1 MLEHKT
7 ILNYYSSMA
16 TSEKVRTLAEGYQK
30 LNDEERHSFAELVAP
45 VDSSELSQEWREE
58 IHSRADDIDSG
69 RVKLVDGE
77 DFMKRFNAV

>member
-1 MLEHKT
+1 
-7 ILNYYSSMA
+7 MA

-77 DFMKRFNAV
+77 KVMEELRALLKGC